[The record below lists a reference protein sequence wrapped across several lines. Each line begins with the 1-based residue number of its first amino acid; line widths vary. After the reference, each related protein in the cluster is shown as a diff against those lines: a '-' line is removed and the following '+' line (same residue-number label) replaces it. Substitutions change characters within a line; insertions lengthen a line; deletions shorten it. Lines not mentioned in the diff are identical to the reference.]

1 MKLRLRFFLYVAV
14 LFTFVLLSTFFLQ
27 ESLIKK
33 NLSLDEKKFLEEF
46 HLISQEKIKRIEKY
60 IFDILKDYQE
70 KINSLLSIIEN
81 LPILRYNF
89 IPISAQSQKQTW
101 LDASTL
107 ITNNKWIDLAQ
118 NIKENQLCS
127 SIVVK
132 NNVLPR
138 IKILSVTDHLHFV
151 QDGAISQDLPMVAV
165 YWKNPDFIQVTGNAL
180 NDSRLSEEIADFY
193 IVFDP
198 KTILELDLSTIDFKN
213 LILSIDPM
221 YPFLKWI
228 EVSEKNSL
236 FDGLI
241 EELKFVQNDLKNIPL
256 YPTKKDFN
264 EKFQIDA
271 EEKVEL
277 HDSVDRYHQIGMIWG
292 LTTLI
297 ASGPFGT
304 DPYDPRAPKGIIRSL
319 KKGANKGEWLRGIEV
334 FPRALSGNISE
345 KSLNVLFIK
354 NNEERSFFTSS
365 IFFNENGKK
374 SELTIGIETNKVLKE
389 LALATNRDI
398 LFLSGNQLINYYDK
412 DGFAQ
417 DIKTLSKDTIQY
429 LLSHSTGNF
438 ERDGKSYFF
447 LHINPIKD
455 SDIHFF
461 AITTFDH
468 EFALLNNQN
477 SQIKQAVKRI
487 NFEIFW
493 VLVSSIILLMFI
505 LDFIAKN
512 IARPI
517 STLAM
522 AATAVKEGHFD
533 DVYNPQ
539 GQKIKG
545 DEVSCLYDSF
555 YDMVK
560 GLKEKERVRGIL
572 NKVVSADVAEEILKN
587 DLNLGGEDK
596 QISILF
602 ADIRGFTEL
611 TEHMEPK
618 DVIEILNQVMTLI
631 SKPIEAHHGVI
642 DKYVG
647 DEVMALFGAPL
658 DLVDHEYQAVVA
670 ALKMR
675 ESLDQF
681 NNERKKANK
690 KEVLMGI
697 GVHDGNVL
705 AGNMG
710 AETRLNYTVIGSNVN
725 MAARM
730 CSAAKGGEILVS
742 ESIIK
747 NPKVAREIE
756 VRALEPILFK
766 GFSNKVNI
774 YAVVGFKKQN

>member
-1 MKLRLRFFLYVAV
+1 
-14 LFTFVLLSTFFLQ
+14 
-27 ESLIKK
+27 
-33 NLSLDEKKFLEEF
+33 
-46 HLISQEKIKRIEKY
+46 
-60 IFDILKDYQE
+60 
-70 KINSLLSIIEN
+70 
-81 LPILRYNF
+81 
-89 IPISAQSQKQTW
+89 
-101 LDASTL
+101 
-107 ITNNKWIDLAQ
+107 
-118 NIKENQLCS
+118 
-127 SIVVK
+127 
-132 NNVLPR
+132 
-138 IKILSVTDHLHFV
+138 
-151 QDGAISQDLPMVAV
+151 
-165 YWKNPDFIQVTGNAL
+165 
-180 NDSRLSEEIADFY
+180 
-193 IVFDP
+193 
-198 KTILELDLSTIDFKN
+198 
-213 LILSIDPM
+213 
-221 YPFLKWI
+221 
-228 EVSEKNSL
+228 
-236 FDGLI
+236 
-241 EELKFVQNDLKNIPL
+241 
-256 YPTKKDFN
+256 
-264 EKFQIDA
+264 
-271 EEKVEL
+271 
-277 HDSVDRYHQIGMIWG
+277 
-292 LTTLI
+292 
-297 ASGPFGT
+297 
-304 DPYDPRAPKGIIRSL
+304 
-319 KKGANKGEWLRGIEV
+319 
-334 FPRALSGNISE
+334 
-345 KSLNVLFIK
+345 
-354 NNEERSFFTSS
+354 
-365 IFFNENGKK
+365 
-374 SELTIGIETNKVLKE
+374 
-389 LALATNRDI
+389 
-398 LFLSGNQLINYYDK
+398 
-412 DGFAQ
+412 
-417 DIKTLSKDTIQY
+417 
-429 LLSHSTGNF
+429 
-438 ERDGKSYFF
+438 
-447 LHINPIKD
+447 
-455 SDIHFF
+455 
-461 AITTFDH
+461 
-468 EFALLNNQN
+468 
-477 SQIKQAVKRI
+477 
-487 NFEIFW
+487 
-493 VLVSSIILLMFI
+493 MFI

-539 GQKIKG
+539 RQKIKG

-572 NKVVSADVAEEILKN
+572 NKVVSADVAEEILKK